1 MDGTGQ
7 REFGRRRAARLSNGR
22 PASRSTIS
30 SSLAKW
36 FAAVLPTPPN
46 SDSVVPTKLLPIL
59 QAAIAMLIVQLLLSF
74 LIIGPPPSSPLRV
87 PEIGSDTFTAFFL
100 PWLLALCWN
109 VAHFAAIYTMLAHA
123 TLRWIGFSGPKA
135 YALGG
140 LRRRLCADGRQRPA
154 GRASDLERNNH
165 RVGWRARRRLP
176 LPTNGRPGAAN
187 AGVRSASQIRT
198 RARRVG
204 GFGRRRN

>member
-36 FAAVLPTPPN
+36 FAAEPPDAAEP
-46 SDSVVPTKLLPIL
+46 DSVVPTKLLPIL

-74 LIIGPPPSSPLRV
+74 LIMGRPPSSPLRV

-123 TLRWIGFSGPKA
+123 TLRWIGLSSPKA

-140 LRRRLCADGRQRPA
+140 LAAAYVLMAVNVLQ
-154 GRASDLERNNH
+154 
-165 RVGWRARRRLP
+165 
-176 LPTNGRPGAAN
+176 GAHLTWSEA
-187 AGVRSASQIRT
+187 IIEL
-198 RARRVG
+198 VG
-204 GFGRRRN
+204 GLIAGYLYRLTAGKAPRAQA